1 MLPAVEARSPNH
13 WTAREVPIL
22 FYFLKIQ
29 HDYILIHNQNTK
41 YHIKLMAV
49 KYGISFASHD
59 EWLTS
64 LVINEFLQ
72 TSDKDIDI
80 PREME
85 KKKKTEENEIT
96 QVTSKD

>member
-1 MLPAVEARSPNH
+1 
-13 WTAREVPIL
+13 
-22 FYFLKIQ
+22 
-29 HDYILIHNQNTK
+29 
-41 YHIKLMAV
+41 MAV